1 MDRCHI
7 ELNYP
12 QSFSMTVRNLK
23 KLFDLMC
30 RQHWRN
36 TEAITKTAE
45 CLDVHVKEAQAEAVR
60 AEIDYR
66 DGYVSTK
73 FKFDLTEADK
83 KRIERENK
91 RLYNNMLSK
100 KKALDRAVK
109 LHNSFIEIKGK
120 YEI

>member
-12 QSFSMTVRNLK
+12 QAFSMTVKNLK

-36 TEAITKTAE
+36 TEAIAKTAE
-45 CLDVHVKEAQAEAVR
+45 CLDIHVKEAQAEAVR

-100 KKALDRAVK
+100 KRRLTVQ
-109 LHNSFIEIKGK
+109 
-120 YEI
+120 